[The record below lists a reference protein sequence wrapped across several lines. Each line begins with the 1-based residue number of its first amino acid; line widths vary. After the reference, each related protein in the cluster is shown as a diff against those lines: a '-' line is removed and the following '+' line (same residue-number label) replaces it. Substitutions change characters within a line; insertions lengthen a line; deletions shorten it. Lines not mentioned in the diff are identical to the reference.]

1 MYKFNFFQKF
11 TIAIPL
17 NRFWFVLFVS
27 ILFFSLDT
35 VQPQSLER
43 VDLSGYA
50 QGTTWHI
57 TYYQKNKVV
66 STTQIDSV
74 LCVIDSSLSIY
85 KPYSKIIEFNN
96 SKEGIAIDFHFKK
109 VIQKSLDTYHQ
120 TQGFFDITVLPVI
133 EAWGFGVSAHHKA
146 SDPVVVDSLLKCV
159 SSNYLWLQGNFLGK
173 SKPCVK
179 IDVNGIAQ
187 GYSVDVLADFLA
199 RRKIRNYLI
208 ELGGE
213 IIVKGRKQPGDE
225 PFIIGI
231 ESPAKTGELT
241 IRKMLELDSGAIT
254 TSGNYRKYYESKA
267 GKISHIINPLTGYP
281 AKNELISTTV
291 YAKDAIT
298 ADAYDNALMVMGL
311 KKALQFIEARKDISA
326 YFIYQKSDG
335 HIADTASSKF
345 YRLIKN

>member
-1 MYKFNFFQKF
+1 MWLLLFF
-11 TIAIPL
+11 
-17 NRFWFVLFVS
+17 S
-27 ILFFSLDT
+27 IVFFSLDT
-35 VQPQSLER
+35 AQPLSFER

-50 QGTTWHI
+50 QGTTWHV
-57 TYYQKNKVV
+57 TYYHKNNVV

-74 LCVIDSSLSIY
+74 LQVIDSELSIY
-85 KPYSKIIEFNN
+85 KPYSKIVAFNN
-96 SKEGIAIDFHFKK
+96 SEEGTAIDYHFQK
-109 VIQKSLDTYHQ
+109 VIVKSLDTYHQ
-120 TQGFFDITVLPVI
+120 TQGFFDITVLPVV
-133 EAWGFGVSAHHKA
+133 EAWGFGAVAHHRIP
-146 SDPVVVDSLLKCV
+146 DPATVDSLLKCV
-159 SSNYLWLQGNFLGK
+159 SSKYIGLKGNFLAK

-187 GYSVDVLADFLA
+187 GYSVDVLADFLEN
-199 RRKIRNYLI
+199 RKIRNYLI

-231 ESPAKTGELT
+231 ESPAKTDESA
-241 IRKMLELDSGAIT
+241 IRKMLALDSGAIT
-254 TSGNYRKYYESKA
+254 TSGNYRKYYKSKA
-267 GKISHIINPLTGYP
+267 GKIFHHINPLTGNP
-281 AKNELISTTV
+281 AKNELISATV

-311 KKALQFIEARKDISA
+311 KKALHFIEARNDISA
-326 YFIYQKSDG
+326 YFIYQKPDG